1 MDKDQRAAIATA
13 LMSSRPSIKE
23 AGFDKFGEG
32 AVAVYDAAA
41 ERLKPKEE
49 RKPGFDFDSEVSSG
63 FSQIGKALP
72 GMVPLQTRNFST
84 PDLPET
90 PVSFIR
96 PNNYNLNYAPPGQV
110 VIPLSQFHEMRE
122 RDNLTFQ
129 QMEDKAKS
137 LGWTRAPGQGNYI
150 ANIPQAELSPV
161 SNRVLKN
168 AWSRTSFEGSGKVKE
183 KVGKGL
189 QEEWDKSSWFQK
201 FMGPQ
206 VQSTAM
212 RRDAMNLYNQA
223 MALKAAGR
231 NDEAKDLFK
240 KYETLRQ
247 SITGF
252 EEQAEKQYA
261 PFRNKALAGG
271 GILLLLLT
279 MLKALGGGNR

>member
-1 MDKDQRAAIATA
+1 MDKDQRAVIATA

-23 AGFDKFGEG
+23 AGLEEFGKG
-32 AVAVYDAAA
+32 AGTVYDAVA
-41 ERLKPKEE
+41 ERLKPEAE
-49 RKPGFDFDSEVSSG
+49 RRPDFDFGSQVSSG
-63 FSQIGKALP
+63 FSQIGKSLP

-90 PVSFIR
+90 PVSFGR
-96 PNNYNLNYAPPGQV
+96 PNNYNINYAPPGQV
-110 VIPLSQFHEMRE
+110 VIPAAKLQEIMD
-122 RDNLTFQ
+122 RDKLTYQ
-129 QMEDKAKS
+129 QMKDKAKS
-137 LGWTRAPGQGNYI
+137 LGWTRAHGQGSYT

-161 SNRVLKN
+161 SKRVLED
-168 AWSRTSFEGSGKVKE
+168 ARSRHLFEGSAKAKE
-183 KVGKGL
+183 RAGKGL
-189 QEEWDKSSWFQK
+189 REEWDKSSWWQK

-240 KYETLRQ
+240 KYETLRRA
-247 SITGF
+247 ITAF

-271 GILLLLLT
+271 GILLLFLM
-279 MLKALGGGNR
+279 MLKALGGGSR

>member
-1 MDKDQRAAIATA
+1 MDKEQRAAIATA

-23 AGFDKFGEG
+23 AGFDGFGQG
-32 AVAVYDAAA
+32 AGTVFDAVA
-41 ERLKPKEE
+41 ESLKPKEE
-49 RKPGFDFDSEVSSG
+49 RRPDFDFGPQAYSG
-63 FSQIGKALP
+63 LSQMARSLP

-84 PDLPET
+84 PDLPKT

-96 PNNYNLNYAPPGQV
+96 PNDYNLNYTPSGQV
-110 VIPLSQFHEMRE
+110 VIPQDKLQEMMN
-122 RDNLTFQ
+122 RDKLTYQ
-129 QMEDKAKS
+129 QMKDKAKS
-137 LGWTRAPGQGNYI
+137 LGWTRAPGQGSYT

-161 SNRVLKN
+161 SKRVLED
-168 AWSRTSFEGSGKVKE
+168 ARSRHLFEGSAKAKE
-183 KVGKGL
+183 RAGKGL
-189 QEEWDKSSWFQK
+189 REEWDKSPWWQK

-231 NDEAKDLFK
+231 NNEAKDLFK

-247 SITGF
+247 AIIAF

-261 PFRNKALAGG
+261 PFRNKVLGGG
-271 GILLLLLT
+271 GILLLFLM